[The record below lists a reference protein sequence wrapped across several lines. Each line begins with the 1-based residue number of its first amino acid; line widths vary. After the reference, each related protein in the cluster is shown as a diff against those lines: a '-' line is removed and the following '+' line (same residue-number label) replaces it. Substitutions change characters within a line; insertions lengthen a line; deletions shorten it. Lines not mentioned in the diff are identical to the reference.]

1 MAEIIPWCR
10 KVYLETM
17 VSPNREELLKMA
29 IRSAKQNNKD
39 GARVMFRQVLD
50 QDSKNEAAMLWL
62 AKLANSPTERK
73 QWLERVLKVNPENAT
88 ASKTLARM
96 QQNREESENR
106 KLVTYGSVLI
116 GALMLVLLVFTAVWA
131 FQPV

>member
-1 MAEIIPWCR
+1 
-10 KVYLETM
+10 M
-17 VSPNREELLKMA
+17 VSPNREELLQMA

-50 QDSKNEAAMLWL
+50 QDKKNETAMLWM

-73 QWLERVLKVNPENAT
+73 QWLERVLQVNPDNET
-88 ASKTLARM
+88 AAKTLERM
-96 QQNREESENR
+96 QQNKEESESR

-116 GALMLVLLVFTAVWA
+116 GAMMLILLVFTAIWA
-131 FQPV
+131 FQPLQ

>member
-1 MAEIIPWCR
+1 
-10 KVYLETM
+10 M

-39 GARVMFRQVLD
+39 GARVMFRQVLER
-50 QDSKNEAAMLWL
+50 DSKNETAMLWL

-73 QWLERVLKVNPENAT
+73 QWLERVLKVNPDNDT
-88 ASKTLARM
+88 ASKALEKM

-131 FQPV
+131 FQPLV